1 MEECLRSQFVT
12 LKVAQGQH
20 LKYMPYAFTEIGE
33 LFLIFWGD
41 STPFLHSHFLGVL

>member
-20 LKYMPYAFTEIGE
+20 LKYMPYAFTEMGNYSS
-33 LFLIFWGD
+33 FF
-41 STPFLHSHFLGVL
+41 